1 MRASTAQPATRRR
14 LDRIVGVYEG
24 ARPGKTV
31 IAIGG
36 MHGNEPA
43 GIEAIRSV
51 LGQLRERGTDVA
63 GKLVGV
69 AGNLQA
75 LQADQRFLTRDLNRG
90 WTVRD
95 CERLAT
101 PSAADTPEDLEQ
113 RQLLEVF
120 GPLEAESDEPLV
132 FVDLHSTSGPAAPF
146 SIIPD
151 VERNRRLALSLPI
164 PTVLGLEEI
173 LEGAMFGYLCDRGH
187 MGLAVEG
194 GQHRDP
200 ETAARLEAVVWLT
213 MLAAGTITAHDVPDL
228 RGQRKCLRDATA
240 GLPTAVRVR
249 HRHGLDDEQSF
260 EMVPGF
266 DNFSP
271 VRRGERLAQDEDGPV
286 HADFD
291 GLVMLPRYQ
300 GQGNDGFFL
309 ASRVTRRWLTLSA
322 AARRGK
328 MERWLALWPGL
339 ARVPSE
345 PNRLRYRGTE
355 PPPLMLQTLRLL
367 GFHGMRAKAAGLEFF
382 RRRP

>member
-1 MRASTAQPATRRR
+1 MHASAAQPAARRPVE
-14 LDRIVGVYEG
+14 RILGVYEG
-24 ARPGKTV
+24 DRPGQTV

-51 LGQLRERGTDVA
+51 LGQLRQRGTRFA

-75 LQADQRFLTRDLNRG
+75 LAADQRFLTRDLNRG
-90 WTVRD
+90 WTPRE
-95 CERLAT
+95 CQRLAT
-101 PSAADTPEDLEQ
+101 EQPGETPEDREQ

-120 GPLEAESDEPLV
+120 GPLEAESNQPLV
-132 FVDLHSTSGPAAPF
+132 FIDLHSTSGPAAPF

-151 VERNRRLALSLPI
+151 VRRNRRLALSLPI

-213 MLAAGTITAHDVPDL
+213 LLAAGSISARDVPDL
-228 RGQRKCLRDATA
+228 RGQRARLRRASE
-240 GLPTAVRVR
+240 GLPAAVRVR
-249 HRHGLDDEQSF
+249 HRHGLDEDQSF

-271 VRRGERLAQDEDGPV
+271 VRRGERLALDEDGPV
-286 HADFD
+286 HATFD

-309 ASRVTRRWLTLSA
+309 ACRVTRRWLSLST

-345 PNRLRYRGTE
+345 PNRLQFRGTE
-355 PPPLMLQTLRLL
+355 PSPLMLQTLRLL
-367 GFHGMRAKAAGLEFF
+367 GFHGMRFKATGLEFF